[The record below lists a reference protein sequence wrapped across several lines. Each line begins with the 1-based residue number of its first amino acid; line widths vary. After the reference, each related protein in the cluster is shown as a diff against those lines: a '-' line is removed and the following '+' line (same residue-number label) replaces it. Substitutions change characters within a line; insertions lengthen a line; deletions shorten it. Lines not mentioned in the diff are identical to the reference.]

1 MSAPEVIHRGGGPAG
16 VRLTA
21 GWAHRC
27 FGGHP
32 WIYANEIA
40 GVRGE
45 PEAGATVWV
54 RDGRGGFVGSGLYNP
69 ESEIRIRLFS
79 REREVFEFGLIERRL
94 RRAAE
99 RRGGAGVCRLVWS
112 EADGLPGFVVDR
124 YDGVAVMQSMTAAGD
139 AHFGEF
145 LQAVQHVV
153 RPTAIIERSD
163 APGRAHEKLAAKV
176 GVAMGQYHGP
186 SRHRVGDAVFELD
199 LFGGQKTGAYLD
211 QVANYRAVAA
221 RAKGRHVLDC
231 FSHTGGFAVHCALA
245 GAASVEAVEAN
256 DAAVACG
263 RRNAELNGAA
273 VRWHMQN
280 AFDWLRLAER
290 ERRKFGLVILDPPS
304 FTRSRSRVEDALRG
318 YREIHVRAFG
328 MVEPGGVLAT
338 FCCSHHVDAGM
349 FEDVVRASAGDAG
362 RSARLIE
369 RRGQGPDHPVL
380 LTMPESEYLKG
391 LIIEVD

>member
-1 MSAPEVIHRGGGPAG
+1 MSAEADGRRGGPAG

-21 GWAHRC
+21 GGAHRC

-45 PEAGATVWV
+45 PAVGETVWV
-54 RDGRGGFVGSGLYNP
+54 RDARGGFIGSGLYNP
-69 ESEIRIRLFS
+69 GSEIRIRLFS
-79 REREVFEFGLIERRL
+79 RDRETFGFGLIERQL
-94 RRAAE
+94 RRAFE
-99 RRGGAGVCRLVWS
+99 RRGGAEVCRLVWS
-112 EADGLPGFVVDR
+112 EADGLPGLVVDR
-124 YDGVAVMQSMTAAGD
+124 YGGVAVMQSLTAAAD

-145 LQAVQHVV
+145 LQAVQHVL

-163 APGRAHEKLAAKV
+163 APGRSHEGLEPRV
-176 GVAMGQYHGP
+176 GVVMGQYHGP
-186 SRHRVGDAVFELD
+186 SQHRVGDATFELD

-211 QVANYRAVAA
+211 QVANYRAVAS
-221 RAKGRHVLDC
+221 RAKGRQVLDC
-231 FSHTGGFAVHCALA
+231 FSHTGGFAVHCAMA

-256 DAAVACG
+256 DAAVASG
-263 RRNAELNGAA
+263 RRNAELNGAP
-273 VRWHMQN
+273 VKWHVQN
-280 AFDWLRLAER
+280 AFDWLRMAER
-290 ERRKFGLVILDPPS
+290 ERRKFGLIVLDPPS

-338 FCCSHHVDAGM
+338 FCCSHHVDAGL
-349 FEDVVRASAGDAG
+349 FEDVVRAAAGDARRG
-362 RSARLIE
+362 ARLAE

-380 LTMPESEYLKG
+380 LAMPESEYLKG
-391 LIIEVD
+391 LLIEVD